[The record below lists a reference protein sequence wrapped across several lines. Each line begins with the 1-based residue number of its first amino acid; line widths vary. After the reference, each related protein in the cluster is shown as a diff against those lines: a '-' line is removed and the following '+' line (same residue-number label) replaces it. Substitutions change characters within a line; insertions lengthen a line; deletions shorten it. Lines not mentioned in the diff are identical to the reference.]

1 MRGKHWVGDV
11 NHSTY
16 CLICWMNQAIN
27 ISLRAIFPLH
37 SLVSL
42 CKILL
47 GSASVLWLEAQSI
60 RLYRFWNRC
69 VINGDIRQLEASKQ
83 TARALFWKISQ
94 KERKRKTA
102 LTILILKKKG
112 GRRKGEELI
121 TDLFLGLQIWCNI
134 YWHIVFLK

>member
-16 CLICWMNQAIN
+16 CLTSWMNQAIN

-42 CKILL
+42 CTKILL
-47 GSASVLWLEAQSI
+47 GSASMLWLEAQSI

-69 VINGDIRQLEASKQ
+69 VINGDIWQLEADSESFVLKNQ
-83 TARALFWKISQ
+83 S
-94 KERKRKTA
+94 ERTE
-102 LTILILKKKG
+102 KKNSINNIDFKKMG
-112 GRRKGEELI
+112 GRGKGEELI